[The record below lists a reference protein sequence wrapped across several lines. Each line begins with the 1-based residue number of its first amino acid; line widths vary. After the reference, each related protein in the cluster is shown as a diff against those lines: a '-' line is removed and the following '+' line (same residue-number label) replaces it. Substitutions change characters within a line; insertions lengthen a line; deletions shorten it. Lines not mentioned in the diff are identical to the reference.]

1 MNADSRNRNQALV
14 PRRVILFYV
23 LVLASVA
30 VLVVRLVD
38 LQVVKR
44 DHYRQLAEAQSEGHV
59 YVRVKRGEILDRN
72 LRELAVSVE
81 SGSVGS
87 HAGQVSDPGK
97 AADALAPFLPLSPE
111 EIQKTLVSNTGF
123 TYLARKIPPHQVT
136 TINAL
141 NLKGIQVDWDVKRTY
156 PQWKL
161 AAHVLGFVGVENEG
175 LGGVEY
181 LYDGLMRGEKT
192 RVNIKV
198 DGRRHVYNRESS
210 DTGSGANIL
219 VLNLDE
225 SIQYSVEQILA
236 ETVGEWKASSG
247 SAIVMD
253 VNTGEI
259 LALASHPTY
268 NPNDYTNYGPEEKRN
283 RAILDIYE
291 PGSTFKL
298 VTLSAAL
305 EEGLVEPGELVD
317 CRVGTVRLGRK
328 VYREAK
334 RSYGTLT
341 FEEILAK
348 SSNVGTIKMGLRLG
362 EEPLYSYIRRFG
374 FGSKTG
380 VELPGEQV
388 GLLVPPERWS
398 RISIGALS
406 IGQEIGV
413 TPIQMVRALAVFG
426 NGGYLVKPRLVR
438 HILSEDGKVLE
449 ESRVERERVLSAETV
464 RTIRNAMGMVVERG
478 TGRRARPAGYSAGGK
493 TGTAQKFVDGSY
505 SRTRFVASFAGI
517 APLTNPVLAAL
528 VVIDEPRVHHYGGLV
543 AAPAFRRIMERA
555 LVSLHVPQDRPL
567 PQQDRRLAR
576 KKKKRPTRQK
586 MDLAA
591 SAAEEPWTRDG
602 LEAELSSLR
611 GEGNPDTDGG
621 RSVAVATGT
630 FPLPDL
636 SGLSLREALRKAG
649 SLSLRLRVT
658 GSGTVV
664 AQHPKPGTPVFPESM
679 CQVHLDGEE
688 SSTYETQQLAL
699 DQGSQGVRE
708 SRR

>member
-1 MNADSRNRNQALV
+1 MNADSPDRNHALN
-14 PRRVILFYV
+14 PRRVILFYMLV
-23 LVLASVA
+23 LVSVA
-30 VLVVRLVD
+30 GLVVRLVD
-38 LQVVKR
+38 LQVLKR
-44 DHYRQLAEAQSEGHV
+44 DHYRQQAQAQSKGHV
-59 YVRVKRGEILDRN
+59 YVRFKRGEILDRN

-87 HAGQVSDPGK
+87 HAGQVRDPGK
-97 AADALAPFLPLSPE
+97 AAKALAPFLPLSRE
-111 EIQKTLVSNTGF
+111 EIQETLVSNTGF

-141 NLKGIQVDWDVKRTY
+141 KLKGIQVDWDMKRTY
-156 PQWKL
+156 PQWEL

-181 LYDGLMRGEKT
+181 LYDGVMRGETT
-192 RVNIKV
+192 RVNLKV

-210 DTGSGANIL
+210 GTGSGGNIV

-225 SIQYSVEQILA
+225 SIQYSVEQILGD
-236 ETVGEWKASSG
+236 TVREFKAASG

-253 VNTGEI
+253 VHTGEI

-268 NPNDYTNYGPEEKRN
+268 NPNDYTSYGPEEKRN

-305 EEGLVEPGELVD
+305 EEGLVQSGELVD

-334 RSYGTLT
+334 RSYGTLS

-362 EEPLYSYIRRFG
+362 EERFYSYIRGFG
-374 FGSKTG
+374 FGNKTG
-380 VELPGEQV
+380 IELPGEQV

-406 IGQEIGV
+406 IGQELGV
-413 TPIQMVRALAVFG
+413 TPIQMVRAFAVFG

-438 HILSEDGKVLE
+438 HTLSEDGRILE

-464 RTIRNAMGMVVERG
+464 RTIKNAMGMVVERG
-478 TGRRARPAGYSAGGK
+478 TGRRAQPAGYSAGGK

-505 SRTRFVASFAGI
+505 SRTRFVASFGGI
-517 APLTNPVLAAL
+517 APLSDPVVAAL
-528 VVIDEPRVHHYGGLV
+528 VVIDEPRVHHYGGIV

-555 LVSLHVPQDRPL
+555 LVSLQVPQDRRL
-567 PQQDRRLAR
+567 PQQDRLLAR
-576 KKKKRPTRQK
+576 QKKKRPRRPV
-586 MDLAA
+586 DLTA
-591 SAAEEPWTRDG
+591 SAAEEPLTRDG
-602 LEAELSSLR
+602 LAAELSSLI
-611 GEGNPDTDGG
+611 GDGNPDADGG
-621 RSVAVATGT
+621 RSVTVATGT

-658 GSGTVV
+658 GSGVVV
-664 AQHPKPGTPVFPESM
+664 AQHPAPGTPVFPESM
-679 CQVHLDGEE
+679 CQVHLDSME
-688 SSTYETQQLAL
+688 SSIYETQQLAL
-699 DQGSQGVRE
+699 GRRSQGVRE
-708 SRR
+708 SRH

>member
-1 MNADSRNRNQALV
+1 MSAEPEVRKPVLNPKRVMVFYLV
-14 PRRVILFYV
+14 I
-23 LVLASVA
+23 LASVA
-30 VLVVRLVD
+30 LLVVRLVD
-38 LQVVKR
+38 LQVFKR
-44 DHYRQLAEAQSEGHV
+44 EYYRQLAQAQSEGHV
-59 YVRVKRGEILDRN
+59 YVRYKRGEILDRN

-87 HAGQVSDPGK
+87 HAGQVPDPDK
-97 AADALAPFLPLSPE
+97 AARALAPFLPLGPE
-111 EIQKTLVSNTGF
+111 EIHRKLASNTSF
-123 TYLARKIPPHQVT
+123 SYLARKIPPHQVT
-136 TINAL
+136 TIQGL

-156 PQWKL
+156 PQWEL

-175 LGGVEY
+175 LGGIEY
-181 LYDGLMRGEKT
+181 LYDGVMRGEKT
-192 RVNIKV
+192 RVNLKV
-198 DGRRHVYNRESS
+198 DGRRNVYNRDSQV
-210 DTGSGANIL
+210 TGSAGNIL

-225 SIQYSVEQILA
+225 SIQYSVEEILGDTIR
-236 ETVGEWKASSG
+236 EFKAASG
-247 SAIVMD
+247 SAVVMD
-253 VNTGEI
+253 VHTGEI

-268 NPNDYTNYGPEEKRN
+268 NPNDYTSYGPEEKRN

-305 EEGLVEPGELVD
+305 EEGLVHSGELVD

-328 VYREAK
+328 VFREAV

-362 EEPLYSYIRRFG
+362 EERLYSYIRRFG
-374 FGSKTG
+374 FGGKTG
-380 VELPGEQV
+380 IELPGEQV

-398 RISIGALS
+398 GISIGALS

-413 TPIQMVRALAVFG
+413 TPVQMVRALAVFG

-438 HILSEDGKVLE
+438 HTLSEDGRILE
-449 ESRVERERVLSAETV
+449 EGRVERKRVLSAETV

-517 APLTNPVLAAL
+517 APLSNPVLAAL
-528 VVIDEPRVHHYGGLV
+528 VVIDEPRVHHYGGIV

-555 LVSLHVPQDRPL
+555 LVSLHVPQDRAL
-567 PQQDRRLAR
+567 PPPDRNLAR
-576 KKKKRPTRQK
+576 REKKQPSRPLYP
-586 MDLAA
+586 LA
-591 SAAEEPWTRDG
+591 SEAEEPLTRDG
-602 LEAELSSLR
+602 LKAELSSLM
-611 GEGNPDTDGG
+611 GDGSPEAGGG
-621 RSVAVATGT
+621 RSVTVATGT

-658 GSGTVV
+658 GSGVVV

-679 CQVHLDGEE
+679 CQIHLEGTE
-688 SSTYETQQLAL
+688 SSNYETQQLAL
-699 DQGSQGVRE
+699 GRRSQGVRG

>member
-23 LVLASVA
+23 FVLASVA

-38 LQVVKR
+38 LQVLKR
-44 DHYRQLAEAQSEGHV
+44 DHYRQLAEAQSKSHV

-87 HAGQVSDPGK
+87 HAGQVPDPGK

-141 NLKGIQVDWDVKRTY
+141 DLKGIQVDWDVKRTY

-192 RVNIKV
+192 RVNLKV
-198 DGRRHVYNRESS
+198 DGRRHVYNREFS
-210 DTGSGANIL
+210 DTGTGANIL

-236 ETVGEWKASSG
+236 ETVREWKAASG

-362 EEPLYSYIRRFG
+362 EEQLYSYIRRFG

-438 HILSEDGKVLE
+438 HILSEDGKVFE

-505 SRTRFVASFAGI
+505 SRTRF
-517 APLTNPVLAAL
+517 
-528 VVIDEPRVHHYGGLV
+528 
-543 AAPAFRRIMERA
+543 
-555 LVSLHVPQDRPL
+555 
-567 PQQDRRLAR
+567 RRLVCRNRPSHESRAGRAGRHRRASSPPLRWNRGRSRLPPHHGAGSGQSPGPSGSPIAAAR
-576 KKKKRPTRQK
+576 QAAGPQKEEAADPAEDGPGGVGGRGAVDAGWAGGGVVESERRRESGHGRGEIGGGGNRDLPAPGPERSQPPGGAPQGRQS
-586 MDLAA
+586 LSEVTGHRQRHGCGAA
-591 SAAEEPWTRDG
+591 S
-602 LEAELSSLR
+602 EARYSRVPRIDVS
-611 GEGNPDTDGG
+611 GPFG
-621 RSVAVATGT
+621 R
-630 FPLPDL
+630 
-636 SGLSLREALRKAG
+636 
-649 SLSLRLRVT
+649 
-658 GSGTVV
+658 
-664 AQHPKPGTPVFPESM
+664 
-679 CQVHLDGEE
+679 
-688 SSTYETQQLAL
+688 
-699 DQGSQGVRE
+699 
-708 SRR
+708 

>member
-1 MNADSRNRNQALV
+1 MNADSPDRNHALN
-14 PRRVILFYV
+14 PRRVILFYMF
-23 LVLASVA
+23 VLASVA
-30 VLVVRLVD
+30 GLVVRLVD
-38 LQVVKR
+38 LQVLNR
-44 DHYRQLAEAQSEGHV
+44 DHYRLLAQAQSEGHV
-59 YVRVKRGEILDRN
+59 YVRFKRGEILDRN

-87 HAGQVSDPGK
+87 HAGQVPDPGK
-97 AADALAPFLPLSPE
+97 AAKALAPFLPLSRE
-111 EIQKTLVSNTGF
+111 EIQETLVSSSSF

-136 TINAL
+136 TVNAL
-141 NLKGIQVDWDVKRTY
+141 KLKGIQVDWDMKRTY
-156 PQWKL
+156 PQWEL

-175 LGGVEY
+175 LGGIEY
-181 LYDGLMRGEKT
+181 LYDGVMRGETT
-192 RVNIKV
+192 RVNLKV

-210 DTGSGANIL
+210 GTGSGGNIL

-225 SIQYSVEQILA
+225 SIQYSVEQILGDTIR
-236 ETVGEWKASSG
+236 EFKAASG

-253 VNTGEI
+253 VHTGEI

-268 NPNDYTNYGPEEKRN
+268 NPNDYTSYGPEEKRN

-305 EEGLVEPGELVD
+305 EEGRVQSGELVD

-334 RSYGTLT
+334 RSYGTLS
-341 FEEILAK
+341 FEEILSK

-362 EEPLYSYIRRFG
+362 EEQLYSYIRRFG
-374 FGSKTG
+374 FGNKTG
-380 VELPGEQV
+380 IELPGEQV

-406 IGQEIGV
+406 IGQELGV
-413 TPIQMVRALAVFG
+413 TPIQMVRAFAVFG

-438 HILSEDGKVLE
+438 HTLSEDGRILE

-478 TGRRARPAGYSAGGK
+478 TGRRAQPAGYSAGGK
-493 TGTAQKFVDGSY
+493 TGTAQKFVNGSY
-505 SRTRFVASFAGI
+505 SRTRFVASFGGI
-517 APLTNPVLAAL
+517 APLSNPVLAAL
-528 VVIDEPRVHHYGGLV
+528 VVIDEPRVHHYGGIV

-567 PQQDRRLAR
+567 PQPDRLLAR
-576 KKKKRPTRQK
+576 QKKKRRSRPVNLT
-586 MDLAA
+586 A
-591 SAAEEPWTRDG
+591 SAAEELLTRDG
-602 LEAELSSLR
+602 LAAELSNLI
-611 GEGNPDTDGG
+611 GDGNPDADGG
-621 RSVAVATGT
+621 RSVTVATGT

-658 GSGTVV
+658 GSGAVV

-679 CQVHLDGEE
+679 CQVHLGSTE

-699 DQGSQGVRE
+699 GRSSQGVRE

>member
-1 MNADSRNRNQALV
+1 M
-14 PRRVILFYV
+14 
-23 LVLASVA
+23 
-30 VLVVRLVD
+30 
-38 LQVVKR
+38 
-44 DHYRQLAEAQSEGHV
+44 
-59 YVRVKRGEILDRN
+59 
-72 LRELAVSVE
+72 
-81 SGSVGS
+81 
-87 HAGQVSDPGK
+87 
-97 AADALAPFLPLSPE
+97 
-111 EIQKTLVSNTGF
+111 
-123 TYLARKIPPHQVT
+123 
-136 TINAL
+136 
-141 NLKGIQVDWDVKRTY
+141 KRTY
-156 PQWKL
+156 PQWEL

-175 LGGVEY
+175 LGGIEY
-181 LYDGLMRGEKT
+181 LYDGVMRGETT
-192 RVNIKV
+192 RVNLKV

-210 DTGSGANIL
+210 GTGSGGNIL

-225 SIQYSVEQILA
+225 SIQYSVEQILGDTIR
-236 ETVGEWKASSG
+236 EFKAASG

-253 VNTGEI
+253 VHTGEI

-268 NPNDYTNYGPEEKRN
+268 NPNDYTSYGPEEKRN

-305 EEGLVEPGELVD
+305 EEGRVQSGELVD

-334 RSYGTLT
+334 RSYGTLS
-341 FEEILAK
+341 FEEILSK

-362 EEPLYSYIRRFG
+362 EEQLYSYIRRFG
-374 FGSKTG
+374 FGNKTG
-380 VELPGEQV
+380 IELPGEQV

-406 IGQEIGV
+406 IGQELGV
-413 TPIQMVRALAVFG
+413 TPIQMVRAFAVFG

-438 HILSEDGKVLE
+438 HTLSEDGRILE

-478 TGRRARPAGYSAGGK
+478 TGRRAQPAGYSAGGK
-493 TGTAQKFVDGSY
+493 TGTAQKFVNGSY
-505 SRTRFVASFAGI
+505 SRTRFVASFGGI
-517 APLTNPVLAAL
+517 APLSNPVLAAL
-528 VVIDEPRVHHYGGLV
+528 VVIDEPRVHHYGGIV

-567 PQQDRRLAR
+567 PQPDRLLAR
-576 KKKKRPTRQK
+576 QKKKRRSRPVNLT
-586 MDLAA
+586 A
-591 SAAEEPWTRDG
+591 SAAEELLTRDG
-602 LEAELSSLR
+602 LAAELSNLI
-611 GEGNPDTDGG
+611 GDGNPDADGG
-621 RSVAVATGT
+621 RSVTVATGT

-658 GSGTVV
+658 GSGAVV

-679 CQVHLDGEE
+679 CQVHLGSTE

-699 DQGSQGVRE
+699 GRSSQGVRE